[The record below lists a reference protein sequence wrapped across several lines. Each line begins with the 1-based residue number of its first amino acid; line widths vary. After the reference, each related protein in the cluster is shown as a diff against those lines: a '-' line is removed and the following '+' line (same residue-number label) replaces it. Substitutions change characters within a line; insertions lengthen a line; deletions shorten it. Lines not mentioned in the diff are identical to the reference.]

1 MVKMESCFSRDHLMT
16 SSVQMEHVRLRTP
29 EGVVH
34 WAKIKYH
41 SLRGT

>member
-1 MVKMESCFSRDHLMT
+1 MEKMESCFSRDHLIT
-16 SSVQMEHVRLRTP
+16 SSVQMEHVMLCTP

-34 WAKIKYH
+34 WTKIKYH